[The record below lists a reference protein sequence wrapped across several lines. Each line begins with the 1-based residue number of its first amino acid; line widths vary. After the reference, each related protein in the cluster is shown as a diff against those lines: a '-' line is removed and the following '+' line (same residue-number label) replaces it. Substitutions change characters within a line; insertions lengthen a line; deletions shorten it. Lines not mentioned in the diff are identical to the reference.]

1 MARWECIVCGLIYDE
16 KEGWP
21 EDGIAPGTKWEDVPD
36 DWTCP
41 DCGVGKEDFELI
53 PGSQDE
59 DTSAAEAD
67 AESTTDTSA
76 RSIVVIGSGLAGY
89 GLVRELRRKD
99 EAVAITVLTS
109 DGGEGYSKP
118 MISTGYTKE
127 LNADKLAAQSAEEL
141 AEQLNVTVRTRTR
154 VASIDTHSQTVHLEG
169 GEALPYSELVL
180 ALGAELIRP
189 PIGGDAAEDVLGVN
203 DLDDYRRFQD
213 LLAAK
218 GARKV
223 AIIGAGLIGCEFTN
237 DLLNGG
243 FTVEAVDPMGWCLP
257 TLLPEQSGRAVQAAL
272 EEKGAT
278 FHFGPL
284 ATEVN
289 RAGEGYAVTLNNGD
303 TIEADAVLCAVGV
316 RPRTTL
322 ASDAGIEVNRGIVT
336 DRQLRTNA
344 PNVYAMG
351 DCAEVAGHVL
361 VYVAPLMA
369 AARALAATLAGETTD
384 VSYPAMPVAIKT
396 PACPV
401 VVSPP
406 AKDADGEWHFEGD
419 APDIKALFRSGAGE
433 LLGFALTGQA
443 VKERM
448 ALAKELPA
456 ILG

>member
-59 DTSAAEAD
+59 DTPADEAD
-67 AESTTDTSA
+67 AESTTDTSV

-118 MISTGYTKE
+118 MISTGYTKD

>member
-53 PGSQDE
+53 PGSEDE
-59 DTSAAEAD
+59 DAPADEAD
-67 AESTTDTSA
+67 AESTTDASA

-118 MISTGYTKE
+118 MISTGYTKD

-154 VASIDTHSQTVHLEG
+154 VASIDTQTQTVHLEG
-169 GEALPYSELVL
+169 GETLPYSELVL

-218 GARKV
+218 GAKKV

-289 RAGEGYAVTLNNGD
+289 RAGDGYAVTLNNGD

-316 RPRTTL
+316 KPRTTL
-322 ASDAGIEVNRGIVT
+322 ASEAGIEVNRGIVT

-369 AARALAATLAGETTD
+369 AARALAATLAGEATD

-406 AKDADGEWHFEGD
+406 AKDAEGEWHFEGD

>member
-53 PGSQDE
+53 PGSEDE
-59 DTSAAEAD
+59 DTPTEEAD
-67 AESTTDTSA
+67 AESTTDSSA

-99 EAVAITVLTS
+99 EGVAITVLTS

-118 MISTGYTKE
+118 MISTGYTKD

-141 AEQLNVTVRTRTR
+141 SEQLNVTVRTRTQ
-154 VASIDTHSQTVHLEG
+154 VASIDTQTQTVHLEG
-169 GEALPYSELVL
+169 GETLPYSELVL

-218 GARKV
+218 GAKKV

-289 RAGEGYAVTLNNGD
+289 RAGEGYTVTLNNGD

-316 RPRTTL
+316 KPRTSL
-322 ASDAGIEVNRGIVT
+322 ASEAGIEVNRGIVT
-336 DRQLRTNA
+336 DRQLRTTA

-369 AARALAATLAGETTD
+369 AARALAATLAGEATD

-448 ALAKELPA
+448 ALTKELPA

>member
-53 PGSQDE
+53 PGSDE
-59 DTSAAEAD
+59 GDAAEESP
-67 AESTTDTSA
+67 ESTASGDANA
-76 RSIVVIGSGLAGY
+76 RSVVVIGSGLAGY

-99 EAVAITVLTS
+99 ESVAITVLTS

-118 MISTGYTKE
+118 MISTGYTKD

-154 VASIDTHSQTVHLEG
+154 VASIDTQTQVVHLDG

-189 PIGGDAAEDVLGVN
+189 PIGGDAADDVLGVN

-218 GARKV
+218 GAKKV

-257 TLLPEQSGRAVQAAL
+257 TLLPERSGRAVQAAL

-316 RPRTTL
+316 RPRTSL

-369 AARALAATLAGETTD
+369 AARALAATLAGEATE

-406 AKDADGEWHFEGD
+406 AKDAEGEWHFEGD

-448 ALAKELPA
+448 ALTKELPA

>member
-1 MARWECIVCGLIYDE
+1 
-16 KEGWP
+16 
-21 EDGIAPGTKWEDVPD
+21 
-36 DWTCP
+36 
-41 DCGVGKEDFELI
+41 LI
-53 PGSQDE
+53 PGSQDG
-59 DTSAAEAD
+59 DTPAAE

-99 EAVAITVLTS
+99 DAVAITVLTS

-118 MISTGYTKE
+118 MISTGYTKD

-406 AKDADGEWHFEGD
+406 AKDADGQWHFEGD

-448 ALAKELPA
+448 ALSKELPA